1 MPSFPPPRRHSTVPS
16 SFQPDPQRTATGTA
30 ANGSV
35 ETLYNHPSVR
45 IVAFTAGKSA
55 FDRPGPAQEEKPG
68 TLPSSSQFERPIAVG
83 AFQIYRAPGSVAFLR
98 SGTALQPIL
107 PKSQAWCLDEQSSK
121 FVLQIRR
128 PNYWRIEVPVGNDE
142 EIRTA
147 HKLREVLDKILQF
160 EKTPC
165 PFERSFTVEL
175 PEPPKTPIK
184 KRTWT
189 PPARTVSMNWP
200 PGSPVTPPPEFASRA
215 RFYNPGARRFS
226 DFGADTS
233 RIGMTPLASPQ
244 MMVEPV
250 QEDVEKKADTPSRRE
265 RRDVSSVMC
274 GPLLEEPEPLS
285 PPLTAVPLSIAQITE
300 ASSSKAQGLP
310 TAEPE
315 PATQVAQSASLSKSD
330 GTSTA
335 KAPVKKR
342 DPIWTT
348 KKAPPRAARKSPE
361 ARTAI
366 TTAPSADITKP
377 TATRREDSTRAPRQ
391 TDPGRSPSPELESV
405 ETSPNA
411 SPSAIQNDMDNELQA
426 EGGALE
432 GSGQLRVRRTRLA
445 AFASRR
451 AATTPALRLRTPSTS
466 TLDSV
471 KGSIPETQPEEPSS
485 PAESSAESLDSFH
498 SLESWHEPLSP
509 PAASPMFS
517 PSKTYPYPHENI
529 PLALNRGQISGF
541 TTTPTV
547 SAWERNS
554 VGAVISSECHTPDTP
569 FTEIHEEDRSP
580 RAADKASSKPSEEL
594 ARQTTNAVPITS
606 KAILEEDIS
615 NTTDTESTSTSW
627 SSAASHTSSDSPI
640 RHRAATTSVAISHRS
655 PRGLSPLPPAA
666 NLLTTSNNR
675 TSSAVRAIRRIPSS
689 IFNTTCEILI
699 SPPAHLISLM
709 LKVAARITAGEWR
722 GFVFGMGEGGELV
735 DVRWDWS
742 DDRDLIDSSWEED
755 DFGFGKAHR
764 VASKANEMPRKK
776 LIEYQ
781 DPWATNPDDPDLDE
795 DGHWSR
801 SWGVD

>member
-1 MPSFPPPRRHSTVPS
+1 M
-16 SFQPDPQRTATGTA
+16 
-30 ANGSV
+30 
-35 ETLYNHPSVR
+35 
-45 IVAFTAGKSA
+45 
-55 FDRPGPAQEEKPG
+55 
-68 TLPSSSQFERPIAVG
+68 
-83 AFQIYRAPGSVAFLR
+83 
-98 SGTALQPIL
+98 
-107 PKSQAWCLDEQSSK
+107 
-121 FVLQIRR
+121 
-128 PNYWRIEVPVGNDE
+128 GNDE

-147 HKLREVLDKILQF
+147 HRLREVLDKILQF

-175 PEPPKTPIK
+175 PETPKTPIK

-200 PGSPVTPPPEFASRA
+200 PGSPVTPPPEFASRT

-226 DFGADTS
+226 DFGAETL
-233 RIGMTPLASPQ
+233 RIGVTPMTSPQ
-244 MMVEPV
+244 KTGE
-250 QEDVEKKADTPSRRE
+250 QAQKDSEKVDSPSRHE
-265 RRDVSSVMC
+265 RRAVSSVMC

-285 PPLTAVPLSIAQITE
+285 SPPLTAIPLSIAQVTE
-300 ASSSKAQGLP
+300 APLPKAQGSPIVEPVRQTSQDTSPSMPNEKTIEVPMKKREPIWITKKVPPHVTRRSSGTRLP
-310 TAEPE
+310 TA
-315 PATQVAQSASLSKSD
+315 ATQSGNVAVPGATPPAETIVASHN
-330 GTSTA
+330 
-335 KAPVKKR
+335 
-342 DPIWTT
+342 
-348 KKAPPRAARKSPE
+348 
-361 ARTAI
+361 
-366 TTAPSADITKP
+366 
-377 TATRREDSTRAPRQ
+377 
-391 TDPGRSPSPELESV
+391 TDPGRSPSPDLQNLEQ
-405 ETSPNA
+405 SPRA
-411 SPSAIQNDMDNELQA
+411 SPSTELTDKTDELQA
-426 EGGALE
+426 DGGALE

-451 AATTPALRLRTPSTS
+451 AATAPALRLRTPSTS

-471 KGSIPETQPEEPSS
+471 KELTREPLVEEPSSIEPSS
-485 PAESSAESLDSFH
+485 PAASSTESLDSFH

-529 PLALNRGQISGF
+529 PLALTKGQTSGF

-569 FTEIHEEDRSP
+569 FTEVHDDDRSP
-580 RAADKASSKPSEEL
+580 RAADKKEPEEITAAL
-594 ARQTTNAVPITS
+594 PIPPE
-606 KAILEEDIS
+606 ALPEEDTS
-615 NTTDTESTSTSW
+615 NATDTESTSTSW

-675 TSSAVRAIRRIPSS
+675 TASAVRAIRRIPSS

-709 LKVAARITAGEWR
+709 LKVAARITAGEWE
-722 GFVFGMGEGGELV
+722 GFVFGMGEGGEVV
-735 DVRWDWS
+735 DIRWDWS
-742 DDRDLIDSSWEED
+742 DDREVIDGSWEED
-755 DFGFGKAHR
+755 DFGFGKAHK
-764 VASKANEMPRKK
+764 VAPRAPAMPRRK
-776 LIEYQ
+776 LVEYQ
-781 DPWATNPDDPDLDE
+781 DPWATNPEEPDLDE

>member
-1 MPSFPPPRRHSTVPS
+1 MVCSDGMSVAMGPV
-16 SFQPDPQRTATGTA
+16 
-30 ANGSV
+30 ANIGVS
-35 ETLYNHPSVR
+35 
-45 IVAFTAGKSA
+45 
-55 FDRPGPAQEEKPG
+55 
-68 TLPSSSQFERPIAVG
+68 G

-165 PFERSFTVEL
+165 PFERNFTVEL

-189 PPARTVSMNWP
+189 PPARIVSMNWP
-200 PGSPVTPPPEFASRA
+200 PGSPVTPPPEFVSRA

-233 RIGMTPLASPQ
+233 RIGMTPAASPQ
-244 MMVEPV
+244 KPVEPV
-250 QEDVEKKADTPSRRE
+250 HGDTERKADTPSRRE
-265 RRDVSSVMC
+265 RRDVSPVMC

-285 PPLTAVPLSIAQITE
+285 TPLTAIPPSITQTMDAPP
-300 ASSSKAQGLP
+300 SKAQGCP
-310 TAEPE
+310 TTKS
-315 PATQVAQSASLSKSD
+315 ATQTALSASLSNANEIMATES
-330 GTSTA
+330 
-335 KAPVKKR
+335 PVKKR

-348 KKAPPRAARKSPE
+348 KKAPQHATRKSPG
-361 ARTAI
+361 ARPAMPTAH
-366 TTAPSADITKP
+366 SADIVIP
-377 TATRREDSTRAPRQ
+377 AATRPVDMTVTPHDPDPR
-391 TDPGRSPSPELESV
+391 RSLSPELESL
-405 ETSPNA
+405 EKSPHV
-411 SPSAIQNDMDNELQA
+411 STSAIKRDATDELQA

-432 GSGQLRVRRTRLA
+432 GSGQLRVRRTRVA

-451 AATTPALRLRTPSTS
+451 AATAPTLRLRTPSTS

-471 KGSIPETQPEEPSS
+471 KGSSSESQPEEPANVEPSS
-485 PAESSAESLDSFH
+485 PAGSSAESLDSFH

-529 PLALNRGQISGF
+529 PLALNRGQVSGF

-569 FTEIHEEDRSP
+569 FTEVHEDDRNP
-580 RAADKASSKPSEEL
+580 RTVDSSEEQ
-594 ARQTTNAVPITS
+594 AQKTTTALPVASETMP
-606 KAILEEDIS
+606 EEDIA

-675 TSSAVRAIRRIPSS
+675 TASAVRAIRRIPSS

-764 VASKANEMPRKK
+764 VTSMASELPRRK

-781 DPWATNPDDPDLDE
+781 DPWATSPDEPDLDE
-795 DGHWSR
+795 DGSWSR